1 LHAQVRCN
9 LFADHVER
17 QFEIEQ
23 FWLDTLGL
31 PRSCL
36 RRSTVNRYSKYS
48 KKKRRNKLKH
58 GTCRLT
64 PCDTAVVQH
73 IYGGIQEYAGFDREE
88 WVM

>member
-1 LHAQVRCN
+1 M
-9 LFADHVER
+9 
-17 QFEIEQ
+17 
-23 FWLDTLGL
+23 
-31 PRSCL
+31 
-36 RRSTVNRYSKYS
+36 NRYSKYS